1 MTTPLD
7 YFSKDEYE
15 ELRKVFFCEAYELV
29 EDIQDGL
36 LRLEDNPAEEETL
49 IALQRYFHTLKGDS
63 NSIGLTDVGAVC
75 HRIEDILT
83 SFRSKTREID
93 SSGITLLLRT
103 VDNIA
108 HQLKAG
114 ESGSNG
120 VNISETVAMI
130 DGFLGHS
137 TPPNPS
143 VTLSTPLSPPYL
155 PFLPSLA
162 RRGWRKGEGGIK
174 GGEAET
180 IDNSARAL

>member
-143 VTLSTPLSPPYL
+143 SSHDKSPSGDDRWLPRPLY
-155 PFLPSLA
+155 PSQPLFIP
-162 RRGWRKGEGGIK
+162 R
-174 GGEAET
+174 
-180 IDNSARAL
+180 